1 MSQPKYSSLKERAE
15 RPDGEL
21 RIVGEIRHDLILRP
35 EQSDYPMYE
44 YQEEYAL
51 LLWALQEKA
60 GLTFEEATFIGAD
73 MLRATMPSDFSEDI
87 FGIDNYE
94 YMAWFEYFKSLLF
107 GVDLTKYI
115 GKFEPNY
122 WESQVYQWF

>member
-1 MSQPKYSSLKERAE
+1 M
-15 RPDGEL
+15 

-87 FGIDNYE
+87 FGIDYYE